1 MSVYQRTIQAFIQV
15 IESESN
21 LFSPEDWDDLQ
32 KLVKN
37 LPGDDD
43 EISEQIQSWL
53 QKETRS
59 QIRIAVDKRRND
71 ISSESNSSISNK
83 TLGPGSTKSP
93 TQPNQP
99 SESSK
104 ELLDN
109 VIKKNSTSSNS
120 EIFNETNASETNVG
134 NIFSS

>member
-1 MSVYQRTIQAFIQV
+1 MSVYQRNIQAFIQV

-21 LFSPEDWDDLQ
+21 LFSPEDWDDLK

-43 EISEQIQSWL
+43 EISEQIQGWL
-53 QKETRS
+53 QLETRS
-59 QIRIAVDKRRND
+59 QIRIAVDKRRDD

-120 EIFNETNASETNVG
+120 QTFNITSAPEINAG
-134 NIFSS
+134 NISSS

>member
-1 MSVYQRTIQAFIQV
+1 MSVYQRNIQAFIQV

-21 LFSPEDWDDLQ
+21 LFSLEDWDDLK

-43 EISEQIQSWL
+43 EISEQIQGWL
-53 QKETRS
+53 QLETRS
-59 QIRIAVDKRRND
+59 QIRIAVEKRRDD

-120 EIFNETNASETNVG
+120 QTFNITSAPEINAG
-134 NIFSS
+134 NISSS